1 MKTGLFNARHHGC
14 VGPGGWFCTCCGPA
28 PKHRKQ
34 TARLYKKATYRM
46 LDRLEKNAE

>member
-28 PKHRKQ
+28 PKHRK
-34 TARLYKKATYRM
+34 TVARNHKRSVYRM
-46 LDRLEKNAE
+46 LDKLQREV